1 MATRETLTGQAQ
13 HPLGQSSLSQH
24 LLRSRPIAV
33 HRNLLSIA
41 GAPCSGILLSQLTYW
56 TRRGTEVVQR
66 EGWVFK
72 TAEQW
77 EHETGMSWKVQR
89 RARRILVDLGLLE
102 ERNVGIPRR
111 LEFRLNL
118 PELSKRLADYIK
130 VEIDQSKVN
139 LDLFRSEDLA
149 IKTLLGHVIK
159 YHRILAQITPHIND
173 ALLLSRLLHDERQ
186 MTRWQVRG
194 RADWLKELSMSRDE
208 WETARKHL
216 RVLGLL
222 LEKQGN
228 YPRRV
233 YMMVNHE
240 GLTGRLSEYA
250 NGAQESGRDRA
261 MPPRKSAQLTET
273 KALGGIGRFSAAD
286 YRTPVSPN
294 PAQPIPAGKN
304 RVSASPDPAYP
315 KAAYSDSP
323 SNGAPIPPQVITQSH
338 PYVLKG
344 LQVPLHPHHTGGAG
358 VGFERNDEESGQQA
372 AHMLRASLA
381 DVPSAGVARPGPPLQ
396 NHPIPPTVATP
407 DLLVWPGFMEEALR
421 PGCWWHL
428 SALPLDVA
436 QTILDE
442 VDWCHSRKGVPNP
455 TGLVRTLADKARLGT
470 FAPEGAALIAKKRR
484 APVAVPTPG
493 PVDKALPSEQA
504 TVAPEEVILH
514 KAQIRQRMEV
524 LRQRMKLGGA
534 H

>member
-1 MATRETLTGQAQ
+1 MASRQTLTGQAQ
-13 HPLGQSSLSQH
+13 HPLGHSSLSQH

-102 ERNVGIPRR
+102 ERSVGIPRR

-240 GLTGRLSEYA
+240 GLTSRLGEYA
-250 NGAQESGRDRA
+250 NATHDAGRDRA
-261 MPPRKSAQLTET
+261 IPPRKTAQATEKT
-273 KALGGIGRFSAAD
+273 SLGGIGLFRAMDSQA
-286 YRTPVSPN
+286 PVSPI
-294 PAQPIPAGKN
+294 PAQPNPAGIA
-304 RVSASPDPAYP
+304 RRAPSPDPAYP
-315 KAAYSDSP
+315 EAAHPDASST
-323 SNGAPIPPQVITQSH
+323 GTLMPPQAIAQSRS
-338 PYVLKG
+338 YVLKG
-344 LQVPLHPHHTGGAG
+344 LQGQLHPHHTRGGG
-358 VGFERNDEESGQQA
+358 VGLEPDLQAHAQQA
-372 AHMLRASLA
+372 QPGDGLTQFREAS
-381 DVPSAGVARPGPPLQ
+381 DEVARPGPPSQ
-396 NHPIPPTVATP
+396 NRPIPPTATTP
-407 DLLVWPGFMEEALR
+407 DQLVWPGFIEEALR

-428 SALPLDVA
+428 CGLALDVA
-436 QTILDE
+436 QTVLDE
-442 VDWCHSRKGVPNP
+442 VAWCNTRKGVPNP
-455 TGLVRTLADKARLGT
+455 IGLVRTLADKARLGT
-470 FAPEGAALIAKKRR
+470 FAPEGATAIAKKRA
-484 APVAVPTPG
+484 APVVVPKTEAAE
-493 PVDKALPSEQA
+493 KALPTAGSS
-504 TVAPEEVILH
+504 VAPAEVLVH
-514 KAQIRQRMEV
+514 KEQIRQRMEL
-524 LRQRMKLGGA
+524 LRQRMKVGGP